1 MAKGIG
7 FGSELS
13 VASTTGVLDIGQI
26 RSISGPNSAY
36 DDVDTTTLDSSS
48 NFRTFVAGLADP
60 GEVTI
65 ELVADPTL
73 TSHARLS
80 LYHEAGSAKTYT
92 ISHPTSANTQA
103 FSAYIKSLGQ
113 EIPLDDLITRSV
125 TFKISGD
132 PGWTS

>member
-7 FGSELS
+7 YGSELS
-13 VASTTGVLDIGQI
+13 VASTTGTLEVGQI
-26 RSISGPNSAY
+26 RSISGPDSEY
-36 DDVDTTTLDSSS
+36 DDVDTTTLDSST

-60 GEVTI
+60 GVVTI

-73 TSHARLS
+73 TSHTRLS
-80 LYHEAGSAKTYT
+80 TYHEAGSIKVWT

-103 FSAYIKSLGQ
+103 FSGYVKSIGQ

-125 TFKISGD
+125 SFKVTGD